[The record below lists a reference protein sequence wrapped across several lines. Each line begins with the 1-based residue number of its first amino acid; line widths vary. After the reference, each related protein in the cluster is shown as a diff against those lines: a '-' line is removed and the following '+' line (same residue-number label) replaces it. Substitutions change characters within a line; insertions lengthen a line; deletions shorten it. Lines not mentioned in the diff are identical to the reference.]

1 MEQGMGHG
9 RLELCPPMR
18 TASVEALIG
27 RGLRS
32 LFCDVLSEPLPE
44 SFLRAL
50 RTLERLTSAE
60 ESDPTSCDDGM
71 AGRRSA

>member
-27 RGLRS
+27 RGLKS
-32 LFCDVLSEPLPE
+32 LFCDALSEPLPE

-60 ESDPTSCDDGM
+60 GADPLSRDDKM
-71 AGRRSA
+71 ADGRNA